1 MLHEFS
7 ADDVDIFRIIHPEVF
22 HKIDVLKACVHYFL
36 TNIYFSPNDS
46 PSKTMKYVFYFI

>member
-22 HKIDVLKACVHYFL
+22 HKIDVLKACVRYFL